1 MSMILSVLTAPMQPL
16 TSEEIEVATQVL
28 MQQAKELACPVYK
41 RAELDNKE
49 SYMEL
54 NCLKSRH
61 HVREKRAG
69 HEKSAE
75 RPPKKKLQGI
85 VKLTPVER
93 EQVLQR
99 RQHYP
104 HGMS

>member
-1 MSMILSVLTAPMQPL
+1 MQPL

-49 SYMEL
+49 SYMWL
-54 NCLKSRH
+54 NCLKSRSQ
-61 HVREKRAG
+61 VREKLAG

-75 RPPKKKLQGI
+75 MPPKKRLQGI
-85 VKLTPVER
+85 VKSTPVER
-93 EQVLQR
+93 EQVLPR